1 MPHYKNPFEKG
12 HLFIKFDVK
21 FPENHFASEPKLK
34 VLEALLPPREPQEI
48 PQGENVEEV
57 DMFEFDPDDRSA
69 GGSGGRGEA
78 YASDDD
84 DHEPHGAGVQ
94 CAHQ

>member
-1 MPHYKNPFEKG
+1 MPQYKNPFEKG

-21 FPENHFASEPKLK
+21 FPDNHFANEQKLK
-34 VLEALLPPREPQEI
+34 ALEALLPARETIEI

-57 DMFEFDPDDRSA
+57 DMYEYDQDDRSA
-69 GGSGGRGEA
+69 GGSGRGEA